1 MWPKKSAFTV
11 VGIVG
16 AALLIWGNW
25 IYFKAVIA
33 EGLLEQAWV
42 KTMETGIPATPWSS
56 MDAEL
61 AARLTVP
68 ALGVDQIVLSDATGQ
83 ALAFAPAIVE
93 GSRTPD
99 EPGLTAIAAHKNTHF
114 AFLEHMSAG
123 ETLSLQTID
132 DVKYDYVVETGFVMD
147 VRTDTLPQNENADG
161 LLLITCY
168 PFDALSFN
176 GPLRYVVSA
185 RKVKTSP
192 AQTLIP
198 GLGPVRSNDLR
209 L

>member
-1 MWPKKSAFTV
+1 M
-11 VGIVG
+11 G

-33 EGLLEQAWV
+33 ESLLEQAWV
-42 KTMETGIPATPWSS
+42 ETMQTGEAITPWSS

-68 ALGVDQIVLSDATGQ
+68 ILDVDQIILNEATGQ
-83 ALAFAPAIVE
+83 ALAFAPALVD
-93 GSRTPD
+93 GSTTPD
-99 EPGLTAIAAHKNTHF
+99 MPGLTAIAAHKNTHF
-114 AFLEHMSAG
+114 AFLEELAPG
-123 ETLSLQTID
+123 AALSLQMID
-132 DVKYDYVVETGFVMD
+132 GQSFDYVVETGFILD
-147 VRTDTLPQNENADG
+147 SRTESLPQSDQESG

-185 RKVKTSP
+185 KRTK
-192 AQTLIP
+192 L
-198 GLGPVRSNDLR
+198 RS
-209 L
+209 